1 VISSPAGV
9 TRAGLKCPRP
19 SLKQTKHFADPP
31 EKLSKQRLLTSV
43 STAERAAEPME
54 FAMSTF
60 TPRMRAA
67 YRSFCDY
74 RTRRRAVRVLG
85 AMEDG
90 LLKDIGISRSEI
102 HCAVHNLPIGQTGR
116 TR

>member
-1 VISSPAGV
+1 
-9 TRAGLKCPRP
+9 
-19 SLKQTKHFADPP
+19 
-31 EKLSKQRLLTSV
+31 
-43 STAERAAEPME
+43 ME
-54 FAMSTF
+54 FAMSTL

-90 LLKDIGISRSEI
+90 LLKDIGIGRSEI
-102 HCAVHNLPIGQTGR
+102 HFAVQNLPLGQAGR

>member
-1 VISSPAGV
+1 
-9 TRAGLKCPRP
+9 
-19 SLKQTKHFADPP
+19 LKQTKHFARFP
-31 EKLSKQRLLTSV
+31 EKLPKQRLLTSV
-43 STAERAAEPME
+43 STAEPAAEPME
-54 FAMSTF
+54 FAMSTL

-74 RTRRRAVRVLG
+74 RTRRRAVRMLG

-90 LLKDIGISRSEI
+90 LLKDMGISRSEI
-102 HCAVHNLPIGQTGR
+102 HFAVQDLHAGR

>member
-1 VISSPAGV
+1 
-9 TRAGLKCPRP
+9 
-19 SLKQTKHFADPP
+19 
-31 EKLSKQRLLTSV
+31 
-43 STAERAAEPME
+43 ME
-54 FAMSTF
+54 FAMSTL

-85 AMEDG
+85 QMEDG
-90 LLKDIGISRSEI
+90 LLKDIGIGRSEI
-102 HCAVHNLPIGQTGR
+102 HFAVQNLPLGQAGR